1 MAVFVKDK
9 SNCSGCHACYS
20 ICPKKCIEMQSDEEG
35 FQYPSV
41 DKTQCINCG
50 LCEKVCPI
58 THPVR
63 RKSTDVVG
71 YAVKAKEDAIRM
83 SSSSGGV
90 FYLLAS
96 YVIDNGGVVFGASL
110 DEKCRVRHI
119 CVDTKDDIEKLQR
132 SKYVQSEIGD
142 SYIKARNLLDDGKLV
157 LFTGTP
163 CQIAGLYSFLPREYD
178 NLFTQDIA
186 CMGVP
191 SPLVW
196 ERYKEHIG
204 DQEKAKV
211 LNVNYR
217 DKTTGWKDYSIR
229 ISFDNGADQ
238 AVNHNDNMYM
248 QDFLLKY
255 DLCPS
260 CYDCKFKGIKR
271 CSDITLADFWG
282 IGHVLP
288 DFYDDKGVSLVV
300 LQSEKGKRI
309 FEEISDN
316 IDYQETDL
324 NEAVK
329 YNSAIVESVLLPY
342 ERKAFFRN
350 LSRGYTAAHKAAK
363 RKHFVSAV
371 KRKLLRNK

>member
-1 MAVFVKDK
+1 MAVCIKDK
-9 SNCSGCHACYS
+9 SKCSGCHACYS
-20 ICPKKCIEMQSDEEG
+20 VCPKRCIEMKSDEEG
-35 FQYPSV
+35 FQYPFV
-41 DKTQCINCG
+41 EQTQCINCG
-50 LCEKVCPI
+50 LCDKVCPI
-58 THPVR
+58 THPIECN
-63 RKSTDVVG
+63 STDVVG
-71 YAVKAKEDAIRM
+71 YAAKAKDDNIRM
-83 SSSSGGV
+83 NSSSGGI

-96 YVIDNGGVVFGASL
+96 YVINNGGVVFGAAL
-110 DEKCRVRHI
+110 DKQCRVKHI
-119 CVDTKDDIEKLQR
+119 CIDSKKYIIRLQR

-142 SYIKARNLLDDGKLV
+142 SFINAKRFLDDGKLV

-163 CQIAGLYSFLPREYD
+163 CQIAGLYSFLSREYD
-178 NLFTQDIA
+178 NLYTQDIA

-196 ERYKEHIG
+196 EKYKEHIG
-204 DQEKAKV
+204 DLEKATVK
-211 LNVNYR
+211 NVNYR

-229 ISFDNGADQ
+229 ISLDNGENH
-238 AVNHNDNMYM
+238 AVNHNENMYM

-255 DLCPS
+255 DLRPS

-288 DFYDDKGVSLVV
+288 DFYDDKGVSFVV

-316 IDYQETDL
+316 IVYRKTDL
-324 NEAVK
+324 NEATK

-350 LSRGYTAAHKAAK
+350 LSKGYTAAHKAAK
-363 RKHFVSAV
+363 RMHFISAV
-371 KRKLLRNK
+371 KRKILKSQ